1 MPGSV
6 ETFSLAGDNASLRKE
21 ADLRFFRALKK
32 AQSVSSTFQTKGN
45 HFSSGAGSEPPI
57 QESTTNKNK
66 IKKDSP
72 SESCPSIL

>member
-21 ADLRFFRALKK
+21 AALRFFRALKK

-57 QESTTNKNK
+57 QDPPQTKTK
-66 IKKDSP
+66 
-72 SESCPSIL
+72 